1 MKNAHWSLEE
11 GGDMD
16 MSHWASLGLL
26 RMSFYLDGSREELD
40 SFEECGMIRTLL
52 QEDSSGCY
60 M

>member
-1 MKNAHWSLEE
+1 
-11 GGDMD
+11 MD